1 MQYVL
6 QIRKYY
12 IDNINMYVLLF
23 SHRYLLHVN
32 DKHNSLETSN
42 DSTIIIPQQRK
53 HSYILIFLF

>member
-32 DKHNSLETSN
+32 DKHNSLDNFQLLNYHYAITEETLLW
-42 DSTIIIPQQRK
+42 K
-53 HSYILIFLF
+53 